1 MPKEKD
7 ELARQEELSIMAGN
21 LEKYKKFCVMY
32 ADLHLGTFP
41 MKKKE
46 KYDKSSTHIKS
57 KIFHRKDA
65 KTARK
70 TQKHWVK
77 LKVSCHV
84 FIVVSNFLCVL
95 CVFAVQRF

>member
-57 KIFHRKDA
+57 KKKMYRVNIQ
-65 KTARK
+65 KTRYYP
-70 TQKHWVK
+70 
-77 LKVSCHV
+77 S
-84 FIVVSNFLCVL
+84 
-95 CVFAVQRF
+95 